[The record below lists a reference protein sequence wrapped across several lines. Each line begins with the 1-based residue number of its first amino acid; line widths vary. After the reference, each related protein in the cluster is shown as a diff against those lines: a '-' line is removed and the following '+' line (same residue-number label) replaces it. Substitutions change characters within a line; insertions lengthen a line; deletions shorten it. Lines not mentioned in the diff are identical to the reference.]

1 MPKHPKV
8 CIIGAEGWGSAIAT
22 SVCKNVVDGEFD
34 TRVHIYVYDELV
46 RSNYLSEVMNEQ
58 HENIKYLPGIRL
70 PSNLIAINDLIA
82 AARNADILIFATP
95 HSFVKSY
102 CNILAGNVKSTAF
115 AISLTKGLEH
125 RDGEIE
131 LYSHTI
137 THLLGIPCYSM
148 MNANSAM
155 EMAQGKLCEITIG
168 CNNDAH
174 ANQLNYLLQTE
185 NCMVFTIDDVDGVE
199 LCNTLKDLVAL
210 SAGFIDGLHLGENAR
225 IACLHLG
232 LKEMMRFITN
242 CNPTTN
248 VTTFLESC
256 GLANSVASAY
266 GDKNVTF
273 AKNFVTSQK
282 TTQEIEASLLNGR
295 KLLGPIIAGEIFAY
309 LDNEDLH
316 DIYPLFSII
325 HRICQKEVPPQAI
338 VDTLRN
344 HPDLRNFSVTQFQKD
359 ESPVSICTDGI
370 LENIADTVPEYTT
383 ASLNGTTF
391 DQVDN
396 EEIYCDAE
404 DEKQGFWKPYFQ
416 YFHTE
421 SNSKK
426 LEEFL
431 DKSQTATGAID
442 EPKPDSGG
450 VEFSFEM
457 GSDKDKPEICFEIKE
472 SMVCPSFAASVI
484 TEPDNV
490 LVSSQL
496 IPNDNANDEK
506 SDFIME
512 SRLQPIV
519 MSQSGENKTGAKHS
533 AAVGLN
539 EIIERHVRPL
549 NEKYK
554 ALRVRVKSKN
564 ENSDQNKD
572 AKQKTKAQNESCA
585 EDAKQAD
592 SVTESQ
598 EEQKNETTESANSKK
613 CEKEQILYEQDS
625 TFKMRLFDDEP
636 NVSNYLQLI
645 RKKETEALQ
654 NDQCSVT
661 NFKGKSLEQT
671 NDSYKVDSESKDDS
685 IKSEVREGTTVEYHV
700 DNEKSLEK
708 SSKDS
713 TNNKDFISSRET
725 DTNKYSKWI
734 DLKDSPSAEFKKVPE
749 GYRYDY
755 KISIKSKKCTL
766 DKVPYTKASL
776 EAPKMDSSF
785 PMAKPGCQE
794 ADIWQNFNF
803 VNGYC
808 QDNWGQQEMKKG
820 KLEIHEKLPECLLF
834 KPITFKI
841 DTNDSKNT
849 IQPVIQAPDEPL
861 LILRSA
867 DEYPQSLEL
876 KQETYCPNLKSADI
890 FNSPSEHKEVLTN
903 KVLVE
908 PTAEQNSNND
918 FGNMNRSDNRQYEGA
933 LNERHQEGN
942 IAFHPR
948 FSVEDFKHQG
958 PARHIIIHKKFSK
971 IERTAPPVISEDSK
985 KNSKDSNHNS
995 SSTEVKSTSS
1005 EDSSN
1010 DSSERYNQRP
1020 AGGEESNQVTKA
1032 GSEMVRSNFDR
1043 NQRIWQFSPMKKLSQ
1058 GKFTS
1063 NTEMEVENAI
1073 LDDVIPKTIDRK
1085 LNDKTKFINY
1095 KPRRD
1100 RDDSGDKEKRGRNNE
1115 KKKEDRRG
1123 ENRNSVDEDQRTLAL
1138 ESTENR
1144 EDAAFMDKLETDVE
1158 KAILDDQV
1166 PAAIE
1171 SKISDE
1177 EASQNLDLIHNKNN
1191 ENTNFTAL
1199 DQDHTQLKYLKAEQ
1213 EESLLLEIESEDV
1226 KSRSQDPSGKSQ
1238 SLDGDSERETKAIQ
1252 MEDNAQQL
1260 LTSKIHDEKVP
1271 KPSSEW
1277 DWLLD
1282 NDKFDSAL
1290 EEFKKN
1296 KDDAAKKPKPLDLSD
1311 FKQKLQTYRL
1321 ERSQERER
1329 MQEPKTDPDLLW
1341 PKREQ
1346 DSNEPTHIEAL
1357 VKSEETT
1364 KDETPEQLVEH
1375 RAEWPKDEETVK
1387 LTFHEPSPWMEV
1399 QPNVEKAMDLVSP
1412 DTDVPVAEDTQLK
1425 KEWPKENVSYNIE
1438 IEPSAEEKI
1447 SSIEE
1452 SEEST
1457 DPRERRKQKSQEM
1470 YDKARQEFWLAQDE
1484 HENKTKREDLQ
1495 VSEITKQLTKIMT
1508 KGQPAPPQP
1517 KERPVDYQGDDPYIK
1532 ESKRVARRSYGNM
1545 LEGDS
1550 KQHSRV
1556 VVKPFHPPLN
1566 PRVRIPRPPF
1576 DVRDHEYHTVN
1587 FRPPPDLLR
1596 NVILPKKRTT
1606 VTCQAGQTGTRS
1618 VSMLPRPVLKLPPF
1632 MMRSSVLA
1640 IELGFV
1646 AAILSRYKSGRK

>member
-22 SVCKNVVDGEFD
+22 SVCKNVVDVGEFD
-34 TRVHIYVYDELV
+34 SRVHIYVYDELV

-102 CNILAGNVKSTAF
+102 CNILAGNIKSTAY

-131 LYSHTI
+131 LYSHAI

-256 GLANSVASAY
+256 SLANSVASAY

-325 HRICQKEVPPQAI
+325 HRICEKEVPPQAI

-344 HPDLRNFSVTQFQKD
+344 HPDLSNFSVTQLQRD
-359 ESPVSICTDGI
+359 ESPVSISADGI

-404 DEKQGFWKPYFQ
+404 DEKQGFWKPYFH
-416 YFHTE
+416 YFQTE
-421 SNSKK
+421 NNSKE

-431 DKSQTATGAID
+431 HKSKTATGAID

-450 VEFSFEM
+450 IEISFEM
-457 GSDKDKPEICFEIKE
+457 GSEKDKPEICLEIKE
-472 SMVCPSFAASVI
+472 SMECPSFAASDI
-484 TEPDNV
+484 TEPGNV

-496 IPNDNANDEK
+496 IPNDNVNNEK
-506 SDFIME
+506 SAFIME

-519 MSQSGENKTGAKHS
+519 MSQSGENKTAGAKSS

-564 ENSDQNKD
+564 ENENSDQNMNMNKD
-572 AKQKTKAQNESCA
+572 EKQKTKAKNESCA
-585 EDAKQAD
+585 EDAKQAE
-592 SVTESQ
+592 SATESQ

-613 CEKEQILYEQDS
+613 CEKQQILYEQDS

-645 RKKETEALQ
+645 RKKESEALQ
-654 NDQCSVT
+654 NDQCSVR
-661 NFKGKSLEQT
+661 NFKETSLEKT
-671 NDSYKVDSESKDDS
+671 NDSYKVDSESKDNS
-685 IKSEVREGTTVEYHV
+685 IKSEVKEGTIVEYHD
-700 DNEKSLEK
+700 DNEKSVER
-708 SSKDS
+708 SNKDS
-713 TNNKDFISSRET
+713 TNNRDFISNRDS
-725 DTNKYSKWI
+725 DTKKYSKWI
-734 DLKDSPSAEFKKVPE
+734 DIKDSPSAEFKKVPE

-785 PMAKPGCQE
+785 SMAKSGFQE
-794 ADIWQNFNF
+794 ADNWQNFNF
-803 VNGYC
+803 VNGYS
-808 QDNWGQQEMKKG
+808 QQEMKKG

-841 DTNDSKNT
+841 DTYDSKYT
-849 IQPVIQAPDEPL
+849 MQPAIQAPDEPL
-861 LILRSA
+861 LMLRST
-867 DEYPQSLEL
+867 DEYPQHLDL
-876 KQETYCPNLKSADI
+876 KQETYCPTLKSADI
-890 FNSPSEHKEVLTN
+890 FNSQSEHQEVFTK

-908 PTAEQNSNND
+908 PTAEQNNGND
-918 FGNMNRSDNRQYEGA
+918 FGNENRSDNRQYEGA

-942 IAFHPR
+942 ISFHPR

-958 PARHIIIHKKFSK
+958 PARHIIIHKKFNK
-971 IERTAPPVISEDSK
+971 LERTAPAVVGEDSK
-985 KNSKDSNHNS
+985 NLNQNS
-995 SSTEVKSTSS
+995 SSTEVKSTSC

-1010 DSSERYNQRP
+1010 DSIQRP
-1020 AGGEESNQVTKA
+1020 AGGEESIEVTKA

-1043 NQRIWQFSPMKKLSQ
+1043 NQRIWQFSPKKKLSH
-1058 GKFTS
+1058 GKFTP

-1073 LDDVIPKTIDRK
+1073 LDDVIPKTIDKK

-1100 RDDSGDKEKRGRNNE
+1100 RDDGSDKKKRGRNNE
-1115 KKKEDRRG
+1115 TKKDRRD
-1123 ENRNSVDEDQRTLAL
+1123 ENRNSLDEDQRTLAL
-1138 ESTENR
+1138 EATENR
-1144 EDAAFMDKLETDVE
+1144 EDIAFMEKLESDVE
-1158 KAILDDQV
+1158 KAILEEQV
-1166 PAAIE
+1166 PAAVE
-1171 SKISDE
+1171 SKIGEE
-1177 EASQNLDLIHNKNN
+1177 EATQNLDLIHNKSD

-1213 EESLLLEIESEDV
+1213 EETLLLEAESADV
-1226 KSRSQDPSGKSQ
+1226 KRSNQEPIGMSE

-1252 MEDNAQQL
+1252 MEDKAQQFL
-1260 LTSKIHDEKVP
+1260 ASKIHNEKVP

-1290 EEFKKN
+1290 EEFKQN

-1311 FKQKLQTYRL
+1311 FKKKLQTYRL
-1321 ERSQERER
+1321 ERSQEPEPGR
-1329 MQEPKTDPDLLW
+1329 MQELKIDSDLLW
-1341 PKREQ
+1341 PNREQ
-1346 DSNEPTHIEAL
+1346 DSNEPTRIEAL
-1357 VKSEETT
+1357 VKSEEAT
-1364 KDETPEQLVEH
+1364 KNETPEQLVEP
-1375 RAEWPKDEETVK
+1375 RAEWSKDEDTVK
-1387 LTFHEPSPWMEV
+1387 YTFPEPTPLMEA
-1399 QPNVEKAMDLVSP
+1399 QTNVEKAKDLASP
-1412 DTDVPVAEDTQLK
+1412 DTDVPEAEDTQLK

-1452 SEEST
+1452 PEELK
-1457 DPRERRKQKSQEM
+1457 DPRKRRKQKSQEM
-1470 YDKARQEFWLAQDE
+1470 YDIARQQFWQAQDE
-1484 HENKTKREDLQ
+1484 HENKTKRDDLQ

-1532 ESKRVARRSYGNM
+1532 ENKKVARHSYGNM

-1550 KQHSRV
+1550 KQRSRV

-1596 NVILPKKRTT
+1596 TVNLPKKRTT